1 MRYIPTFH
9 YYVSILNHRTHHA
22 YIFVLLGGSD
32 DWAQGGAGIRYSFT
46 MELPPTWGVGSPGF
60 ELPPDQIL
68 PVGRETYAG
77 VAAMLRKLIEVS
89 GNENTVATLKI
100 LVKFCYN

>member
-1 MRYIPTFH
+1 M
-9 YYVSILNHRTHHA
+9 SNHRTHLI
-22 YIFVLLGGSD
+22 YIFCLLGGSD

-77 VAAMLRKLIEVS
+77 VTAMLRKLIEVS
-89 GNENTVATLKI
+89 GNENIWTTLNMP
-100 LVKFCYN
+100 VNCC

>member
-1 MRYIPTFH
+1 METKRNN
-9 YYVSILNHRTHHA
+9 ILYKTVVIQLIQYT
-22 YIFVLLGGSD
+22 YIFCHLGGSD

-46 MELPPTWGVGSPGF
+46 MELPPTWGGGSSGF

-89 GNENTVATLKI
+89 GNENTGATLTM
-100 LVKFCYN
+100 LVN

>member
-1 MRYIPTFH
+1 
-9 YYVSILNHRTHHA
+9 
-22 YIFVLLGGSD
+22 
-32 DWAQGGAGIRYSFT
+32 

-100 LVKFCYN
+100 LVNFCYKIIIENEIMIPYAVLTIFFSISGISTTSAPAVTTTTTLPTSAGKN

>member
-1 MRYIPTFH
+1 
-9 YYVSILNHRTHHA
+9 
-22 YIFVLLGGSD
+22 
-32 DWAQGGAGIRYSFT
+32 
-46 MELPPTWGVGSPGF
+46 MELPPTWGGGSSGF

-89 GNENTVATLKI
+89 GNENATLI
-100 LVKFCYN
+100 QQFKFNSLIENEIMIPNAVLIIIFSSTSGISTTSAPEVTTTTTLPTSAGKY

>member
-1 MRYIPTFH
+1 
-9 YYVSILNHRTHHA
+9 
-22 YIFVLLGGSD
+22 
-32 DWAQGGAGIRYSFT
+32 
-46 MELPPTWGVGSPGF
+46 MELPPTWGGGSSGF

-100 LVKFCYN
+100 LVNFATKLRIMLHFAISGYTLRPSNNKMDG